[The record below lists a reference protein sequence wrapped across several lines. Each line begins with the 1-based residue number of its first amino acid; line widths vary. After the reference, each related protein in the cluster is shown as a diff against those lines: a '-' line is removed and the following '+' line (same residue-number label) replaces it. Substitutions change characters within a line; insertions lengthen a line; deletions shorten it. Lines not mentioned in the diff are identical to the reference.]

1 MDLLDKKRKILHG
14 FNDLL
19 SMFREIE
26 SIGVEMKE
34 MEVSRLFCKLLCLTV
49 TVKGKGCYDHF
60 LQGQGRVLTCFF
72 QSLSLLRLCVDKPP
86 KSVIWPMQSYLSCC
100 RVSPPF
106 GSYHIVWL
114 GERGHKGVSRIVM

>member
-34 MEVSRLFCKLLCLTV
+34 MEVSRP
-49 TVKGKGCYDHF
+49 
-60 LQGQGRVLTCFF
+60 FF
-72 QSLSLLRLCVDKPP
+72 AN
-86 KSVIWPMQSYLSCC
+86 
-100 RVSPPF
+100 
-106 GSYHIVWL
+106 YHVCP
-114 GERGHKGVSRIVM
+114 